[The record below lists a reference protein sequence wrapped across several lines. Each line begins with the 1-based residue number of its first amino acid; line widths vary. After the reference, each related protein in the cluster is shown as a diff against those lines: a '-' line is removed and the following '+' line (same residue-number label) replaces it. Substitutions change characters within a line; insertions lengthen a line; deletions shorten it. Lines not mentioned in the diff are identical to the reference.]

1 MGYHGYQ
8 TDGIFQ
14 TQAEINSSPSL
25 ANTSPG
31 DIKFVDVN
39 GDGVIDSDD
48 KTYIG
53 DPIADV
59 TMGFNMSFNYK
70 NWDFAMVTR
79 ASLGNYAYDNVA
91 SSTAYQR
98 RATENS
104 ILTNLHSDY
113 LDTGFVNITENN
125 LLSSH
130 YVKEASFFRIDNIA
144 IGYTFDFNSNTRFRV
159 YGSMQNVLT
168 ITDYEGLDPEIFG
181 GIDNNF
187 YPRPQSFVFG
197 VNIDF

>member
-1 MGYHGYQ
+1 M
-8 TDGIFQ
+8 FF
-14 TQAEINSSPSL
+14 SVSL
-25 ANTSPG
+25 YLLISLVLTNYIS
-31 DIKFVDVN
+31 N
-39 GDGVIDSDD
+39 DGVWISLTIFMILRALSLYYIINDND
-48 KTYIG
+48 KFFYKS
-53 DPIADV
+53 PFADI
-59 TMGFNMSFNYK
+59 TMGLNTNINFK

-130 YVKEASFFRIDNIA
+130 YVKNGSTT
-144 IGYTFDFNSNTRFRV
+144 GTFTVAAHVRD
-159 YGSMQNVLT
+159 
-168 ITDYEGLDPEIFG
+168 
-181 GIDNNF
+181 
-187 YPRPQSFVFG
+187 
-197 VNIDF
+197 

>member
-1 MGYHGYQ
+1 MG
-8 TDGIFQ
+8 
-14 TQAEINSSPSL
+14 L
-25 ANTSPG
+25 NTN
-31 DIKFVDVN
+31 F
-39 GDGVIDSDD
+39 
-48 KTYIG
+48 T
-53 DPIADV
+53 
-59 TMGFNMSFNYK
+59 YK

-113 LDTGFVNITENN
+113 LSTGFVNITENN

-144 IGYTFDFNSNTRFRV
+144 IGYTFGFNSNTRFRV